1 MAMHDDIR
9 DGVHEPRRHD
19 SADKQVSGA
28 AVYADDV
35 REPRDLLHCYIALS
49 AKARARVRSVDLAA
63 VRTAPGV
70 VSVISADDIPGENN
84 TGPVVH
90 DEPMLA
96 VSEASGG
103 EVHYAGQALFVVA
116 AETIEQAR
124 AAAKLA
130 LIDYSQE
137 TPILTIAEEL
147 RAGAV
152 SDGAQ

>member
-1 MAMHDDIR
+1 MTISAT
-9 DGVHEPRRHD
+9 GSTVHEPRRHD

-35 REPRDLLHCYIALS
+35 REPRDLLHCHIALS

-70 VSVISADDIPGENN
+70 VTVISADDIPGENN

-124 AAAKLA
+124 ANP
-130 LIDYSQE
+130 DPDHCRGDGGGE
-137 TPILTIAEEL
+137 PV
-147 RAGAV
+147 AGAV